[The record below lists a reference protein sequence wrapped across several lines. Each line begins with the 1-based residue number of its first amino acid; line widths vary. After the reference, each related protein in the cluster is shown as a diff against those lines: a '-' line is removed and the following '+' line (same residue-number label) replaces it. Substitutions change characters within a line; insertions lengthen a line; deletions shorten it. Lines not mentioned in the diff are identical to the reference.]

1 MIQIITR
8 NYEYKYVSPQAIT
21 KIYGVTSTTLRNWA
35 ESGKIKFIRPN
46 NGRRLYNKEDVCMF
60 FEQTKS
66 KSQDQTERQRVL
78 YARVS
83 SPHQADDLTRQIDF
97 LHSKYPSDHL
107 IKDIGSG
114 LNWKRKGFETL
125 LELIFQGN
133 VSEIVVAYKDRLCR
147 FGFELFEWLCQKHH
161 TQIVVLNPVSETED
175 RTKELAEDLFSI
187 VTVFVAKN
195 NGLRASQNR
204 QKRNQ
209 SQKDQAVTGSSTENQ
224 T

>member
-1 MIQIITR
+1 M
-8 NYEYKYVSPQAIT
+8 NDEYVSPQAIT

-46 NGRRLYNKEDVCMF
+46 NGRRLYNKDDVCMF

-66 KSQDQTERQRVL
+66 KSQDQTQRHRVL

-83 SPHQADDLTRQIDF
+83 APHQAEDLTRQIEC
-97 LHSKYPSDHL
+97 LQAHYPNDQL
-107 IKDIGSG
+107 LQDIDSG
-114 LNWKRKGFETL
+114 LNFKRKGFETL

-133 VSEIVVAYKDRLCR
+133 VSEVVVAYKDRLCR
-147 FGFELFEWLCQKHH
+147 FGFELFEWLCQKYH
-161 TQIVVLNPVSETED
+161 TQIVVLNPVSETVD
-175 RTKELAEDLFSI
+175 RTQELAEDLFSI

-209 SQKDQAVTGSSTENQ
+209 SQKDQAASQSSTENQ